1 MQTILKLYLNT
12 GPLKGLLDSG
22 DQEHER
28 ATKLFRAADE
38 AGAQLYS
45 PYPVLLELH
54 RLLLYKKPPRSDA
67 VARAQTVLKYIIA
80 AYPVLHP
87 TEEDILSALA
97 TLKRFA
103 DQKITLTDAT
113 VASMALGKKAKVMT
127 FDRRHFGLMGI
138 EVFEG

>member
-1 MQTILKLYLNT
+1 MRAVYLDT

-28 ATKLFRAADE
+28 AKRLFRAADE
-38 AGAQLYS
+38 AGVHLYS

-67 VARAQTVLKYIIA
+67 TSRAQAVLKDIIT
-80 AYPVLHP
+80 AYPILHP
-87 TEEDILSALA
+87 KDEDILGALA
-97 TLKRFA
+97 VLERFT

-113 VASMALGKKAKVMT
+113 VASMALREKAQVMT
-127 FDRRHFGLMGI
+127 FDRRHFGLMGV
-138 EVFEG
+138 EVFES